1 MDPGSGD
8 FGHRPRRARSPAR
21 GHGRHH
27 RAQRGRRD
35 LEAPHRHPRERG
47 GGACFGAR
55 QLRSAVFWFT
65 LCRLLRGRASR
76 RRHAGEVSERSKEHA
91 WKVCVRLKGVPW
103 VRIPPS
109 PPIPSPRG
117 GPGSPRCLAR
127 GGRQL
132 WWAVLVPPRREVV
145 NPVRPGREQRQ
156 QRSGCWGVAG
166 TDHHPLNDQG
176 SLGRAPPESQGQGAA
191 RSGAQAMKREIPSA
205 GRFFHNL

>member
-1 MDPGSGD
+1 MSLTYLT
-8 FGHRPRRARSPAR
+8 FLARTKSPC
-21 GHGRHH
+21 
-27 RAQRGRRD
+27 
-35 LEAPHRHPRERG
+35 
-47 GGACFGAR
+47 CFGAR
-55 QLRSAVFWFT
+55 QLHGAVFWFT

-176 SLGRAPPESQGQGAA
+176 SLGRAPPEPGPGRGPVWRPEDAA
-191 RSGAQAMKREIPSA
+191 RDPER
-205 GRFFHNL
+205 